1 MERTPTV
8 FASRLTARFPI
19 ACTIYLSRIIV
30 FITAVVFNDPLTRLA
45 VFSSAVAHP
54 GLVRCMGRYLLFVLA
69 PTLLAS
75 CAPSPMTPRE
85 AESAR
90 VNSEPWDP
98 DHHDDTSGFTN
109 RDLASLLNG
118 LTGLAG

>member
-1 MERTPTV
+1 MRWSELRGFSRGGATTLRR
-8 FASRLTARFPI
+8 FAAY
-19 ACTIYLSRIIV
+19 A
-30 FITAVVFNDPLTRLA
+30 AARLA

-75 CAPSPMTPRE
+75 CATSPMTPRE

-109 RDLASLLNG
+109 RDLASL
-118 LTGLAG
+118 